1 MLQTQCADGRFDWK
15 TFIKRVAII
24 AIPVALQNLLSTTGS
39 MVDTMMIARLGETTV
54 GAVGLCAQ
62 YSFLMLAGYWGFVG
76 GGMLF
81 ISQYWGAQ
89 DEEGICRSYGLI
101 WTCIMTVGLVFSG
114 AALFAPQIIMRL
126 YTDKPAIQEIGISYL
141 KIVGFAYPLQLFSIA
156 ASTLLRATERVRI
169 PLYAA
174 IASVFSNI
182 FLNWVFIYGNLGCPA
197 MGVRGAALATVCA
210 AAVNLAI
217 IFISCIIIKYP
228 YIFRIRDHFKWKG
241 PKIKEFFARCY
252 PIILNE
258 VFLGIG
264 NMTVNVVLGRQSEQ
278 TIAALA
284 VFRTLEGLIIGFF
297 AGFSSASSVLVGKDV
312 GAGRLND
319 AYEKAKRLIPLCVL
333 TIAVAA
339 VPINLLRP
347 QFLSIMSLSGQSFE
361 IASYIIFVFSIVAI
375 IRMGNWC
382 MNDTFRASGD
392 AVTGTV
398 LEIVFMYLMV
408 IPAVCIAGLKLKVSI
423 YILFPLVY
431 CDEII
436 RFVIMFIHL
445 LSGRWIRPV
454 TDLGKAQ
461 LQDFRQSRKR
471 RENGN
476 KTT

>member
-1 MLQTQCADGRFDWK
+1 MLQTQCTDGRFDWK

-24 AIPVALQNLLSTTGS
+24 AVPVALQNLLSTTGS

-62 YSFLMLAGYWGFVG
+62 FSFLMLAAYWGFVG

-101 WTCIMTVGLVFSG
+101 WTFIMSVGVIFAS
-114 AALFAPQIIMRL
+114 AALFAPQVIMRL

-197 MGVRGAALATVCA
+197 LGVRGAAIATVCA

-217 IFISCIIIKYP
+217 IFIACIIIKYP
-228 YIFRIRDHFKWKG
+228 YIFRIRDHFKWTG
-241 PKIKEFFARCY
+241 PKVREFFVRCY
-252 PIILNE
+252 PIIMNE

-319 AYEKAKRLIPLCVL
+319 AFEKAKRLIPLCVL

-347 QFLSIMSLSGQSFE
+347 QFLRIMSLSGQSFE
-361 IASYIIFVFSIVAI
+361 IASYIIFVFTIVAV

-398 LEIVFMYLMV
+398 LEIVFMYVMV
-408 IPAVCIAGLKLKVSI
+408 IPAVCIAGLKLRVSI

-436 RFVIMFIHL
+436 RFAIMFTHL
-445 LSGRWIRPV
+445 FSGRWIRPV

-461 LQDFRQSRKR
+461 LQDFRQARKHRSRQ
-471 RENGN
+471 
-476 KTT
+476 